1 MNRWRSLPV
10 LIGLALVSLALPWG
24 SPQLETGTGLQLIPG
39 GCYTGYDG
47 WMYCDPSTTALYAT
61 AELGAPAT
69 GFTTQA
75 RILVPLALVL
85 LVLAL
90 RRRSTTAAVLSVA
103 TGSLAIAVVGLAP
116 SSGTVLFGGTL
127 VAGAAV
133 LAKAQLLPRTAEQ
146 WRAWRPIGTYA
157 ST

>member
-1 MNRWRSLPV
+1 MSRLRSLPV

-24 SPQLETGTGLQLIPG
+24 SQQLRTGTGLQLIPG
-39 GCYTGYDG
+39 GCYTGADG
-47 WMYCDPSTTALYAT
+47 WMYCDPATTAIYAT
-61 AELGAPAT
+61 AELGPPAT
-69 GFTTQA
+69 GFTTEA

-90 RRRSTTAAVLSVA
+90 RRGSTTAAVLFVA
-103 TGSLAIAVVGLAP
+103 TGTLAIAVVGLAP
-116 SSGTVLFGGTL
+116 SSGTVLFGATV
-127 VAGAAV
+127 VAGAVV
-133 LAKAQLLPRTAEQ
+133 LAKAQLFPRTAEQ